1 MYSIT
6 FTILRAKRMKCSLF
20 SFQRTARSGEQED
33 VSSTI
38 IIIFIILKSEVPE
51 FPLED

>member
-33 VSSTI
+33 VSCTL
-38 IIIFIILKSEVPE
+38 IIFIILKSEVQE
-51 FPLED
+51 FSLED